1 MVAQTCLCPIDRQ
14 LINDK
19 SGSLERKKVLC
30 CLHLP
35 LHFRGPYRKLLRSIL
50 LILFAKG
57 LIQNQLWLNLHAWH
71 HSMFFASSSV
81 QLFVISPAFVVILQ
95 VYLLLNS
102 FGFTL
107 FSKKT
112 AYFTSISPLAFKS
125 NMLKI
130 ARKKKRKKKKTEK
143 YCSKAFT

>member
-1 MVAQTCLCPIDRQ
+1 MLGTIACFFLQ
-14 LINDK
+14 
-19 SGSLERKKVLC
+19 VL
-30 CLHLP
+30 
-35 LHFRGPYRKLLRSIL
+35 
-50 LILFAKG
+50 
-57 LIQNQLWLNLHAWH
+57 
-71 HSMFFASSSV
+71 V

-102 FGFTL
+102 FGFML

-130 ARKKKRKKKKTEK
+130 AKKKKEKKKKTEK
-143 YCSKAFT
+143 YCSKAFI